1 MPWLR
6 QEQVRFGQALPPR
19 KLVMASLQMNGMWLW
34 QEIWDWRSSTNHS
47 RVPHLDV
54 MKRWTSMVIT
64 RYFAGVK
71 VTGPGETTLRE
82 MWSKK
87 TCALLVS
94 HLYLNRNTF
103 YEMAERGSRPTS
115 SWVIGPKE
123 KEPVSMWLLRV
134 PFRESIRQA
143 AETQLYAAEDYAEHV
158 KIPKYSEACAAQNLL
173 CIPLVFES
181 FGGMTKNTEETLLR
195 TARSYCHRL
204 SIENSI
210 GIPQMF
216 QRISVVLHRHN
227 GADDFIST

>member
-1 MPWLR
+1 MECDYGKKYGIEDLR
-6 QEQVRFGQALPPR
+6 PFPCPAPGCNET
-19 KLVMASLQMNGMWLW
+19 M
-34 QEIWDWRSSTNHS
+34 
-47 RVPHLDV
+47 DV
-54 MKRWTSMVIT
+54 YGDHAILCRCKGDRT
-64 RYFAGVK
+64 R
-71 VTGPGETTLRE
+71 R
-82 MWSKK
+82 
-87 TCALLVS
+87 
-94 HLYLNRNTF
+94 HN
-103 YEMAERGSRPTS
+103 AERN
-115 SWVIGPKE
+115 VIEKDMRTAGFAPVLEPKHILRNGG
-123 KEPVSMWLLRV
+123 KRKPADIFVSDWAEGKGACFDVAVTCPLQRKY
-134 PFRESIRQA
+134 IRQA

-227 GADDFIST
+227 ARMILSRRNNI